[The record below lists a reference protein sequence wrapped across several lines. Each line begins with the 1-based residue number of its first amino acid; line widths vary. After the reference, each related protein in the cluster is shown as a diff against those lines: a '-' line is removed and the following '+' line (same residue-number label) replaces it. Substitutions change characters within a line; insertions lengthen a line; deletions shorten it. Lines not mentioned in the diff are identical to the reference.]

1 MLKNLT
7 YDNILLYKRL
17 LNYLNRMK
25 KNIKNFIGDSGTK
38 NLINRQMW
46 IKDAL
51 ASVPAENHMLDAGA
65 GEQQYKKYCTHL
77 NYVSQDFNE
86 YEGNGN
92 NVGLQT
98 GEWDVSKTDI
108 ISDIINIPEPNA
120 SFNTILCTEVLE
132 HIPDPIAAL
141 KEFHRLLKS
150 GGEVIITAPF
160 NSLTHF
166 APYHFCTGFNKYF
179 YEHHLQKLGFTIT
192 EITANGD
199 WSEYFSQELRR
210 VLNIYGEAPIYVKIL
225 VAFILRFV
233 KLSRKANNTADVGCF
248 GFHVRAV
255 KL

>member
-1 MLKNLT
+1 
-7 YDNILLYKRL
+7 
-17 LNYLNRMK
+17 MK
-25 KNIKNFIGDSGTK
+25 KLIKKFIGDAGTK
-38 NLINRQMW
+38 NLIDRQMW
-46 IKDAL
+46 VKDAL
-51 ASVPAENHMLDAGA
+51 LSVPKENRILDAGA
-65 GEQQYKKYCTHL
+65 GEQQFRQYCSHL

-86 YEGNGN
+86 YEGKGN
-92 NVGLQT
+92 DEGIQT

-108 ISDIINIPEPNA
+108 ISDILKIPKPDA
-120 SFNTILCTEVLE
+120 SFDTILCTEVLE
-132 HIPDPIAAL
+132 HIPDPISAL
-141 KEFHRLLKS
+141 SEFHRLLKS

-166 APYHFCTGFNKYF
+166 APYHYCTGFNKYF
-179 YEHHLQKLGFTIT
+179 YEHHLSKLGFTIT

-210 VLNIYGEAPIYVKIL
+210 LLTIYGKTPIYVKIL

-233 KLSRKANNTADVGCF
+233 KLRRRANKTDDLGCF

>member
-1 MLKNLT
+1 MDVVNSNLKKNKT
-7 YDNILLYKRL
+7 
-17 LNYLNRMK
+17 MK
-25 KNIKNFIGDSGTK
+25 KLIKRFIGDAGTK
-38 NLINRQMW
+38 NLIDRQMW
-46 IKDAL
+46 VKDAL
-51 ASVPAENHMLDAGA
+51 LSVPEENRILDAGA
-65 GEQQYKKYCTHL
+65 GEQQFRQYCSHL

-86 YEGNGN
+86 YEGKGN
-92 NVGLQT
+92 DEGLQT

-108 ISDIINIPEPNA
+108 ISDILKIPKPDA
-120 SFNTILCTEVLE
+120 SFDTILCTEVLE
-132 HIPDPIAAL
+132 HIPDPISAL
-141 KEFHRLLKS
+141 SEFHRLLKS

-166 APYHFCTGFNKYF
+166 APYHYCTGFNKYF
-179 YEHHLQKLGFTIT
+179 YEHHLSKFGFTIT

-210 VLNIYGEAPIYVKIL
+210 LLTIYGKTPIYVKIL

-233 KLSRKANNTADVGCF
+233 KLRRRANKTDDLGCF

>member
-1 MLKNLT
+1 
-7 YDNILLYKRL
+7 
-17 LNYLNRMK
+17 MK
-25 KNIKNFIGDSGTK
+25 KLIKKFIGDAGTK
-38 NLINRQMW
+38 NLIDRQMW
-46 IKDAL
+46 VKDAL
-51 ASVPAENHMLDAGA
+51 LSVPKENRILDAGA
-65 GEQQYKKYCTHL
+65 GEQQFRQYCSHL

-86 YEGNGN
+86 YEGKGN
-92 NVGLQT
+92 DEGIQT

-108 ISDIINIPEPNA
+108 ISDILKIPKPDA
-120 SFNTILCTEVLE
+120 SFDTILCTEVLE
-132 HIPDPIAAL
+132 HIPDPISAL
-141 KEFHRLLKS
+141 SEFHRLLKS

-166 APYHFCTGFNKYF
+166 APYHYCTGINKYF
-179 YEHHLQKLGFTIT
+179 YEHHLSKLGFTIT

-210 VLNIYGEAPIYVKIL
+210 LLTIYGKTPIYVKIL

-233 KLSRKANNTADVGCF
+233 KLRRRANKTDDLGCF